1 MEEPK
6 IFVLGSIST
15 YESEAFATSLPST
28 NKFKSSEDASTKNLV
43 VIPPDGGWGWV
54 VVLAAFTSY
63 FMAEGVICSFGIF
76 LSEMA
81 VTFNCQ
87 ISQVSLAG
95 AIMTGCFCLS
105 GNNLTQQLQSSY
117 SK

>member
-1 MEEPK
+1 M
-6 IFVLGSIST
+6 
-15 YESEAFATSLPST
+15 
-28 NKFKSSEDASTKNLV
+28 
-43 VIPPDGGWGWV
+43 

-81 VTFNCQ
+81 VAFNCK
-87 ISQVSLAG
+87 ISQVSLIG

-105 GNNLTQQLQSSY
+105 GN
-117 SK
+117 KVF